1 MEIKIRQ
8 RAKGEMAFACFLYCI
23 LLKWNR
29 NPMEKG
35 NFLCS
40 ADIQSEK
47 NHRNCTL
54 YDALNSIMSKFCC
67 FLGPV

>member
-1 MEIKIRQ
+1 M
-8 RAKGEMAFACFLYCI
+8 
-23 LLKWNR
+23 
-29 NPMEKG
+29 PMEKG